1 MNLKLSCYI
10 LWLKLRVTNTVQ
22 SNVAWRSFQ
31 GQITRKCQPVIYRD
45 TVTYRNQPVWP
56 LTSIISWNLRILVFF
71 HSRKSVRP
79 NPTVRSGSRL
89 TWKDVM
95 TRPRVREAPCL
106 TLKSFL
112 HGQKRLR
119 LFIPIIELP
128 LITAVI
134 NFHLDTIL
142 TSKDATWTLNDQ
154 IRICFGFYG
163 LFRQVFEEK
172 LGQVI

>member
-1 MNLKLSCYI
+1 
-10 LWLKLRVTNTVQ
+10 
-22 SNVAWRSFQ
+22 
-31 GQITRKCQPVIYRD
+31 
-45 TVTYRNQPVWP
+45 
-56 LTSIISWNLRILVFF
+56 
-71 HSRKSVRP
+71 
-79 NPTVRSGSRL
+79 
-89 TWKDVM
+89 M

-106 TLKSFL
+106 TLKSLL